1 MIDSECRAV
10 PHRKPGAPYADSLK
24 PVAEGAAVAAG
35 DDDEAAGHAAAA
47 AVGEK
52 VASEE
57 KASDTTEAA
66 EEEEEEEEEEEDGRV
81 NGVVLVPFWA
91 GSAMASGGN
100 SHSEAS
106 AEAKHQQAA
115 GTVRVITVKVQTEK
129 LSRTRCRL

>member
-1 MIDSECRAV
+1 MMDSECRAV
-10 PHRKPGAPYADSLK
+10 PHRKPRAPYVDSLK

-35 DDDEAAGHAAAA
+35 DDEEAAGHAAAV

-52 VASEE
+52 VAGED

-66 EEEEEEEEEEEDGRV
+66 EEEEEEDGRV

-115 GTVRVITVKVQTEK
+115 GTVRVNTVKVQTEK
-129 LSRTRCRL
+129 LSRSRL